1 MVLKRPQKAE
11 KPEASCSDS
20 DLQLMEHLVKKSLDV
35 NPGLRAGRSTQEVL
49 QNLRKEAVDPASA
62 GAAAQARPKAS
73 VSEKRRKTMEFFL
86 EQKAEEYRESADSI
100 MIRMKAL
107 EHELTGVRETTVDEL
122 IDFSLSSPVA
132 QTAPRPVKFCGNI
145 ATYSKSWGSATT
157 IYCEQPPAAVDSNPP
172 IKKRGRSRAIFI
184 LIWEA
189 DAIRPKTA
197 PASELERGD

>member
-11 KPEASCSDS
+11 APKATCSDS

-122 IDFSLSSPVA
+122 IDFLSLISGGTDSPEAREVLRQYRDLLKELGVSDDDILRAASS
-132 QTAPRPVKFCGNI
+132 R
-145 ATYSKSWGSATT
+145 
-157 IYCEQPPAAVDSNPP
+157 
-172 IKKRGRSRAIFI
+172 R
-184 LIWEA
+184 
-189 DAIRPKTA
+189 
-197 PASELERGD
+197 